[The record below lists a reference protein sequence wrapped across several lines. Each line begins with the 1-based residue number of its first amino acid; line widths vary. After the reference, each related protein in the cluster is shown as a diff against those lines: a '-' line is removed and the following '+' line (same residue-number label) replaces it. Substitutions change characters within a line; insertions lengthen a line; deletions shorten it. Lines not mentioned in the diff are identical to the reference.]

1 MISTKGRYA
10 LRVMIDLAEQ
20 NSAGYIPL
28 NEIATR
34 QQISE
39 KYLEIILKVLVKN
52 KLLEGQRGKGGG
64 YRLTRPINEYTAG
77 EILELTEGSLS
88 SVACLAPDA
97 PPCERQTSCV
107 TLPMWKRFDQVVHNF
122 FFRRSGKGKS
132 VFAEKYELA
141 FINERRHSIL
151 TECLFIYRFFYLF
164 QY

>member
-39 KYLEIILKVLVKN
+39 KYLEIILKLLVRGN
-52 KLLEGQRGKGGG
+52 LLTGLRGKGGG
-64 YRLTRPINEYTAG
+64 YRLNEYTAG

-122 FFRRSGKGKS
+122 FYNITLEDLVKESQSLPKS
-132 VFAEKYELA
+132 T
-141 FINERRHSIL
+141 N
-151 TECLFIYRFFYLF
+151 
-164 QY
+164 

>member
-52 KLLEGQRGKGGG
+52 KLLEGQRGKEAASDGASGARKEDCTG
-64 YRLTRPINEYTAG
+64 VRASDAG
-77 EILELTEGSLS
+77 S
-88 SVACLAPDA
+88 AAA
-97 PPCERQTSCV
+97 CERAGAGKIRQLYS
-107 TLPMWKRFDQVVHNF
+107 VV
-122 FFRRSGKGKS
+122 
-132 VFAEKYELA
+132 
-141 FINERRHSIL
+141 
-151 TECLFIYRFFYLF
+151 
-164 QY
+164 

>member
-52 KLLEGQRGKGGG
+52 KLLEGQRGRKGGG

-77 EILELTEGSLS
+77 EILELYRRLSLFR
-88 SVACLAPDA
+88 CLPLHRMRRRANV
-97 PPCERQTSCV
+97 RQAV
-107 TLPMWKRFDQVVHNF
+107 
-122 FFRRSGKGKS
+122 
-132 VFAEKYELA
+132 
-141 FINERRHSIL
+141 
-151 TECLFIYRFFYLF
+151 
-164 QY
+164 

>member
-64 YRLTRPINEYTAG
+64 YRLTPG

-122 FFRRSGKGKS
+122 FYNITLEDLVKESQSLPKS
-132 VFAEKYELA
+132 T
-141 FINERRHSIL
+141 N
-151 TECLFIYRFFYLF
+151 
-164 QY
+164 

>member
-88 SVACLAPDA
+88 SAACLAPDA

-122 FFRRSGKGKS
+122 FYNITLEDLVKESQSLPKS
-132 VFAEKYELA
+132 T
-141 FINERRHSIL
+141 N
-151 TECLFIYRFFYLF
+151 
-164 QY
+164 